1 MNYKDIIEAR
11 YDRTAWQKL
20 LHDIFRNK
28 VDFWSQPSE
37 VHVSNRLAKRALNLG
52 KISLSDGESIAVYEV
67 ELTGNVNIERN
78 RRSIRDMLTTDWRNM
93 GYAGAFMFYFRK
105 HKTTLRF
112 SYVSET
118 WGFNKQGEYV
128 KISTDTKRCTYLL
141 GEGRGCRTAIERFKI
156 LHDSKLTLSD
166 ITAAFSVE
174 ALTKQF
180 YKDLFAWYQWALEP
194 TSNITFPNNTTTE
207 DDDRDDIETKIIR
220 MITRIMFV
228 WFIKQKNLV
237 PDRIFDIT
245 FLSTVLNDFDPY
257 STTVGNYYNAILQNL
272 FFGTLNRAI
281 ADEDGDIR
289 KFATSSRRDI
299 KTLYRYAE
307 MFSISEQEVIDMFA
321 EIPFLNGGLFECLDK
336 TRHIDGAEQCYNFD
350 GFSRNDTRFADGRYK
365 HRAVV
370 PNNLFFAPE
379 QGLISILNRYN
390 FTIEENSPEEQQVAL
405 DPELLGKVFENLLG
419 VYNPETKET
428 ARNQSGSF
436 YTPREIVNYM
446 VDESLIAYLGDND
459 LVRSLFGNDFSFDTL
474 KAEEY
479 KKLAEKIK
487 AVKVLDPACGSGAFP
502 MGLLNRMVE
511 ILERISP
518 DEHIYDLKLSV
529 IENCLYGSD
538 IQSIA
543 AQITKLRFFI
553 SLICDCEKD
562 ASKPNF
568 GIPTLPNLETKFVSA
583 NSLIAKKK
591 KTRRNLFENPEIEP
605 IKNELAAIRHNHF
618 SAKSAST
625 KHRLREEDRVLRE
638 KLAKLL
644 SDDDNFAPEDAKQ
657 LAAWNPYDQN
667 AVSPFFDPEWM
678 FGVASGFDII
688 IGNPPYISTKGVTIE
703 DKENYKKEFGFS
715 DDTYNLFTFKGISL
729 LKEGGSLSY
738 IIPKTFWTTQTKRN
752 MRDLLLQYQINYI
765 FDTANPFNSVMVDTC
780 IIQIVKH
787 AMPNEHLVKFLDGT
801 EDLSNPQILASIR
814 QQIFL
819 DSQNAIIFKPTKLN
833 LRIYDLYGKKVK
845 ELYDKWWD
853 KIETSKK
860 IVKHQKELED
870 YRASLK
876 PGDIALLG
884 CLTEGGQGLATANN
898 GKYIAVRHSTKWAKN
913 IIESRPK
920 KLAEAIKKEKVRI
933 PQMTNFANEKDF
945 LDSLSEQEIAALFD
959 SLKEQYGRDIFG
971 QGYIYRII
979 EDSELANVD
988 ELTQEEKEN
997 GIETSKNYYVPYDKG
1012 DKDGNRWYLE
1022 TPFAIAWS
1030 KENVQFL
1037 KTNSGKKG
1045 EGMPVVRNSQFYF
1058 REGFCWIDVN
1068 STYLKAR
1075 IKANGVFDVLSMS
1088 LFTMTELPDWYYVS
1102 LINSEFISLYV
1113 DNFINNTSHFQ
1124 INDAR
1129 QLPIIIPSA
1138 NELEKFRKISE
1149 SSIVIKRAMFSS
1161 AMSFDIAEEKLNSK
1175 QVELDKAVLEL
1186 YSI

>member
-1 MNYKDIIEAR
+1 MNYKDVIEAR
-11 YDRTAWQKL
+11 YDRTAWQQL

-67 ELTGNVNIERN
+67 ELTDNVNIERN
-78 RRSIRDMLTTDWRNM
+78 RRSLRDMLTTDWRNM

-105 HKTTLRF
+105 HETTLRF

-141 GEGRGCRTAIERFKI
+141 GEGRGCRTAIEQFKI

-228 WFIKQKNLV
+228 WFIKQKYLV
-237 PDRIFDIT
+237 PDRIFDID
-245 FLSTVLNDFDPY
+245 FLSTILKDFDPY

-281 ADEDGDIR
+281 VDEDGDIR

-336 TRHIDGAEQCYNFD
+336 TRHIDGVEQCYNFD

-446 VDESLIAYLGDND
+446 VDESLIAYLGENA
-459 LVRSLFGNDFSFDTL
+459 LVRSLFGNDFSFDTS

-625 KHRLREEDRVLRE
+625 KHRLREQDQKLRE
-638 KLAKLL
+638 RLAKLL

-688 IGNPPYISTKGVTIE
+688 IGNPPYIQLQNNGGELAKRYEGSGYSTFARTG
-703 DKENYKKEFGFS
+703 DLYC
-715 DDTYNLFTFKGISL
+715 LFYERGWQL
-729 LKEGGSLSY
+729 LKENGHLCY
-738 IIPKTFWTTQTKRN
+738 ITSNKWMRAGYGEKT
-752 MRDLLLQYQINYI
+752 RDFFASKTNPMLLID
-765 FDTANPFNSVMVDTC
+765 FAGVKVFESATVDTNILLFAKSNNQHKTLC
-780 IIQIVKH
+780 AVANKQNKDGVK
-787 AMPNEHLVKFLDGT
+787 N
-801 EDLSNPQILASIR
+801 LSLFVEQEKVTMDFISSDSWVILSPIEQSI
-814 QQIFL
+814 
-819 DSQNAIIFKPTKLN
+819 K
-833 LRIYDLYGKKVK
+833 
-845 ELYDKWWD
+845 D
-853 KIETSKK
+853 KIEAVGTPLKDWDIK
-860 IVKHQKELED
+860 INYGIKTGCNEAFIITTEKREEILANCKTEDERKRTAELI
-870 YRASLK
+870 RPILR
-876 PGDIALLG
+876 GRDI
-884 CLTEGGQGLATANN
+884 
-898 GKYIAVRHSTKWAKN
+898 KRYSYKWAN
-913 IIESRPK
+913 LWLIYIPWHFPYQFDTTIQGASVV
-920 KLAEAIKKEKVRI
+920 AEEA
-933 PQMTNFANEKDF
+933 F
-945 LDSLSEQEIAALFD
+945 
-959 SLKEQYGRDIFG
+959 KEQYPSVYSHMLQYKPALSNRNKAETGIRYEWYAMQRWGANYWEDFAKQKIVWNRIGTIKQFAKVDKHI
-971 QGYIYRII
+971 YIQDSMHFII
-979 EDSELANVD
+979 
-988 ELTQEEKEN
+988 
-997 GIETSKNYYVPYDKG
+997 G
-1012 DKDGNRWYLE
+1012 
-1022 TPFAIAWS
+1022 
-1030 KENVQFL
+1030 
-1037 KTNSGKKG
+1037 
-1045 EGMPVVRNSQFYF
+1045 
-1058 REGFCWIDVN
+1058 
-1068 STYLKAR
+1068 
-1075 IKANGVFDVLSMS
+1075 
-1088 LFTMTELPDWYYVS
+1088 
-1102 LINSEFISLYV
+1102 
-1113 DNFINNTSHFQ
+1113 
-1124 INDAR
+1124 
-1129 QLPIIIPSA
+1129 
-1138 NELEKFRKISE
+1138 
-1149 SSIVIKRAMFSS
+1149 
-1161 AMSFDIAEEKLNSK
+1161 EKLNYICSVLNSK
-1175 QVELDKAVLEL
+1175 IIQWLLSMVIGKAVGGNAGNAENILSLPIPFSSSDQTVSDIYL
-1186 YSI
+1186 YEKCHLSKEEIMFIESQQSQ